1 MQTSPYS
8 PNGQSIVF
16 VHTFVLSSPIVSP
29 YRSTAVSVS
38 PSNSHF
44 CRRWR
49 WRAAAG
55 RPRVHRQTAARI
67 PGERDDRQ
75 SNGQHRKPP
84 RLAAAAAA
92 VGVRRA
98 ARTIAAR
105 AYCARPGDRL
115 PVAALDSTTPNCLSR
130 FSQLLWRSLL
140 KTHCRNWAV
149 FPVII
154 TPATVLI
161 GIQFGIYHKSCS
173 TYLN

>member
-1 MQTSPYS
+1 M
-8 PNGQSIVF
+8 
-16 VHTFVLSSPIVSP
+16 SSPIVSP
-29 YRSTAVSVS
+29 YRRTAVSVS

-55 RPRVHRQTAARI
+55 RPRFHRPTAARI
-67 PGERDDRQ
+67 PGGRDDRQ
-75 SNGQHRKPP
+75 SNGRHRKAPLAP
-84 RLAAAAAA
+84 ARLAMAAAV

-98 ARTIAAR
+98 ARTIGAR
-105 AYCARPGDRL
+105 AYRTRPRDRL
-115 PVAALDSTTPNCLSR
+115 PVAALDSTTPNCLAR

-140 KTHCRNWAV
+140 KTHCRNCAV

-161 GIQFGIYHKSCS
+161 GI
-173 TYLN
+173 